1 MSEQVSAATGRRYPV
16 SMVCT
21 VWDVAR
27 SSVYAAVPPKG
38 PPPAGAARP
47 GPKGAV
53 PDEDLLTAIREV
65 LAESP
70 FHGEGHR
77 KVWARLRHGRHQI
90 AVGRKRVL
98 RLMRLHG
105 LLAPV
110 RFVHDHGNPAHE
122 GTIIPER
129 PNEIWGTDAT
139 MFWTEQGG
147 WCWFFGAIDHFV
159 GDVVG
164 HNVAKIGNRFEATE
178 PILSGVRRHVAP
190 PERDVARG
198 LAVRSD
204 HGPQYLSDYF
214 GSTLRFLGIRHSW
227 AFVAEPQTNGVAERF
242 MRTLKE
248 QCLHLH
254 RFKNLEEARQIIGEF
269 IERFNR
275 EWILERHGYRTPS
288 QVRAAWKVAHAA

>member
-1 MSEQVSAATGRRYPV
+1 MIDQVSPGTGRRYAT
-16 SMVCT
+16 SMVCE

-27 SSVYAAVPPKG
+27 SSVYAAARPQD
-38 PPPAGAARP
+38 PPPAPGRP
-47 GPKGAV
+47 GPKGRIGDA
-53 PDEDLLTAIREV
+53 DLLTAIREV

-70 FHGEGHR
+70 FHGEGYR
-77 KVWARLRHGRHQI
+77 KVWARLRHGRCKI
-90 AVGRKRVL
+90 AVSRKRVL
-98 RLMRLHG
+98 RIMRQNG

-110 RFVHDHGNPAHE
+110 RFVHGHGDPAHQ
-122 GTIIPER
+122 GTIIPEC

-139 MFWTEQGG
+139 TFWTEEEGS
-147 WCWFFGAIDHFV
+147 CWFFGAIDHFV

-164 HNVAKIGNRFEATE
+164 HNVAKIGNRFEAME
-178 PILSGVRRHVAP
+178 PILSGVRAHVAP
-190 PERDVARG
+190 PQRDVARG

-204 HGPQYLSDYF
+204 HGPQYTSDHF

-254 RFKNLEEARQIIGEF
+254 RFKNLEEARRIIGEF

-275 EWILERHGYRTPS
+275 EWIMQRHGYRTPS
-288 QVRAAWKVAHAA
+288 QVRTDWKAAHAA

>member
-1 MSEQVSAATGRRYPV
+1 MIDQVSPSAGRRYPT
-16 SMVCT
+16 SMVCE
-21 VWDVAR
+21 VFDVAR
-27 SSVYAAVPPKG
+27 SSVYAAARPKD
-38 PPPAGAARP
+38 PPPTAAGRP
-47 GPKGAV
+47 GPKGTV
-53 PDEDLLTAIREV
+53 SDEQLLRAIREV
-65 LAESP
+65 LSETP

-98 RLMRLHG
+98 RLMRRHG

-110 RFVHDHGNPAHE
+110 RFVHPHGSPAHE
-122 GTIIPER
+122 GTILPGR

-139 MFWTEQGG
+139 MFETNEDG

-164 HNVAKIGNRFEATE
+164 HNVAKVGNRFEATE
-178 PILSGVRRHVAP
+178 PILQGVRAHVGP

-204 HGPQYLSDYF
+204 HGPQYVSDHF
-214 GSTLRFLGIRHSW
+214 GATLRFLGIRRSF

-254 RFKNLEEARQIIGEF
+254 RFKNLQEARRIIAEF
-269 IERFNR
+269 VERYNR
-275 EWILERHGYRTPS
+275 EWILQRHGYRTPA
-288 QVRAAWKVAHAA
+288 QVRAACKAAHAA